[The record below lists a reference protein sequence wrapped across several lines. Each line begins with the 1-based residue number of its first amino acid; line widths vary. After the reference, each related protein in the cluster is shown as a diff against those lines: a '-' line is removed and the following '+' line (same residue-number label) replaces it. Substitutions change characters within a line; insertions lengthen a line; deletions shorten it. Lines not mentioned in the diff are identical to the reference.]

1 MNVSNLQVA
10 SSYANAWFKQAQE
23 ADVLE
28 QAYQDV
34 VLLKQVGRENKNL
47 IKVLQSP
54 IIPSEKKLAIFQQL
68 FGSHVHDL
76 TLTFFS
82 IVSKKRR
89 EAYLLPILE
98 KFLAMYRVHHQVQL
112 ATITTSCKLPAD
124 LVDPVKDLVKSW
136 KSCQEV
142 ILTEHVNPAI
152 VGGFILR
159 VGDQQLD
166 NSLANRLAKM
176 KKEFSIIPD

>member
-23 ADVLE
+23 AGVLE

-34 VLLKQVGRENKNL
+34 VLLKQVVRENKNL

-54 IIPSEKKLAIFQQL
+54 IISGEKKLAIFQQL
-68 FGSHVHDL
+68 FSSRVHDL
-76 TLTFFS
+76 TLTVFS
-82 IVSKKRR
+82 MMSKKRR
-89 EAYLLPILE
+89 EAYLLPIVE
-98 KFLAMYRVHHQVQL
+98 KFLAMYRAHHQVQL
-112 ATITTSCKLPAD
+112 ASITTSCKLPAD
-124 LVDPVKDLVKSW
+124 LIDYVKDLVKNW
-136 KSCQEV
+136 KSCKEV
-142 ILTEHVNPAI
+142 VLREHVNPAI
-152 VGGFILR
+152 LGGFVLR

-176 KKEFSIIPD
+176 KKGFSIIPE